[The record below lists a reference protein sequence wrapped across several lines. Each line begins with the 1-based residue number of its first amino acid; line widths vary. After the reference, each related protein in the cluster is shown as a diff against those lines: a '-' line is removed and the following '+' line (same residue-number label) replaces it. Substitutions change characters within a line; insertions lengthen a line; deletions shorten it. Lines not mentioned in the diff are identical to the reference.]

1 MSMKLIIL
9 IILGTAVLILAV
21 LLLFQRKRRR
31 STRRSSYID
40 ALYALIEGRRDEAL
54 RLLTAAVK
62 NGESDIDAY
71 LQLGNLLRE
80 NEKPEKA
87 LQLHRGLAVR
97 RDLGYEDEKRI
108 QLAIADDLASLG
120 KIEKSIHVLEGV
132 NQRKKDRDVINK
144 LHSLYHRSEE
154 YERAHTMLKELS
166 RFDGEITGSS
176 RAAYLATVAYGLFT
190 KGEVEEAKRYLEK
203 AEREDRQSRPALYLA
218 GTIAMKEQDMKTAAD
233 KWERLLNTDISC
245 FNDVIPLLEKT
256 LYQSGRFQ
264 ELEELLNDLIQK
276 NPGRPLLV
284 GALASFYEKKGEVE
298 RAIDVLE
305 TEREST
311 DLGFVAS
318 VRLAELYIQAG
329 RTEEARN
336 TLEGI
341 DVSTKQPVM
350 FYCKVCGNH
359 TDIPLAYCDECASF
373 NSFVKGHEK
382 IKD

>member
-40 ALYALIEGRRDEAL
+40 ALYALIEGRRGDAL

-97 RDLGYEDEKRI
+97 RNLGYEDEKRI

-120 KIEKSIHVLEGV
+120 RIEKSIQVLEGV
-132 NQRKKDRDVINK
+132 SQRKKDRDVIIK
-144 LHSLYHRSEE
+144 LHSLYHRNKE
-154 YERAHTMLKELS
+154 YERAHAMLKELS
-166 RFDGEITGSS
+166 RLDGEITGDS
-176 RAAYLATVAYGLFT
+176 RAAYLATVAYGFYLT
-190 KGEVEEAKRYLEK
+190 GDVDEAKKYLEK

-218 GTIAMKEQDMKTAAD
+218 GTIAMKERDMKTAAN
-233 KWERLLNTDISC
+233 KWEQLLNTDISC
-245 FNDVIPLLEKT
+245 FIDVIPLLEKT

-284 GALASFYEKKGEVE
+284 GALASLYEKKGEIE

-305 TEREST
+305 TERESV
-311 DLGFVAS
+311 DLGLIAS

-329 RTEEARN
+329 RAEEARN
-336 TLEGI
+336 TLEEI
-341 DVSTKQPVM
+341 DVSTKQPAM
-350 FYCKVCGNH
+350 YYCNVCGNYS
-359 TDIPLAYCDECASF
+359 DIPLAYCGECASF
-373 NSFVKGHEK
+373 ASFMKGHEK